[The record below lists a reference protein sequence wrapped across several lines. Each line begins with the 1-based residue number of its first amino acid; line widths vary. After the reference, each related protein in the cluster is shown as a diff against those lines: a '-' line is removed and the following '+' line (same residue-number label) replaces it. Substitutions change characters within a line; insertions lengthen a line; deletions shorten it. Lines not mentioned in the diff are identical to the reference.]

1 MNSKSGASSR
11 MSSRQNSTQDPVV
24 KVKPEVELP
33 EVVNSQFNSQGGAG
47 IHDPSRS
54 TRYEEP
60 GMGADKITV
69 MGLNSDTEVGNNT
82 NNQRNSMQG
91 LP

>member
-1 MNSKSGASSR
+1 MVHTLGIHNTEVRVPKLEAAGSSAII
-11 MSSRQNSTQDPVV
+11 
-24 KVKPEVELP
+24 VELP
-33 EVVNSQFNSQGGAG
+33 EVVNSQFNSQGGVG

-82 NNQRNSMQG
+82 NA
-91 LP
+91 

>member
-1 MNSKSGASSR
+1 MNSKSGPSSR
-11 MSSRQNSTQDPVV
+11 MSSRQNSTQDPVK
-24 KVKPEVELP
+24 KVISQEVELP
-33 EVVNSQFNSQGGAG
+33 EVVNSQFSSQGGVG

-82 NNQRNSMQG
+82 NA
-91 LP
+91 